1 MFDLM
6 TFEVTPNVTSS
17 QESGSGPTHCDE
29 PDGPMTG
36 LSGQVLALASLSPRQ
51 AKEMGLLTSGTYG
64 HSGTISSESAA
75 LKQSLVSRLRARTDL
90 VGSTLFNLTWK
101 ERTTPSGRSIAA
113 LRASARRTSDKGS
126 GSSEKSWPTPRSI
139 DGSKGARTE
148 QGIQNELARK
158 GHLDEL
164 PSVSALA
171 HWQTPT
177 VDNFRSRG
185 GDRKDEMGNDQI
197 ARSIPHPVQ
206 RLTSEQITSWATPS
220 ARDWKDSGADLAPR
234 PDNGRDRFDQLPR
247 QANLTGWATPV
258 ATEIGNTLE
267 NYQAMKANI
276 KSGPRTAIT
285 HPSLQAQMAGW
296 PTPQASDM
304 TGGGQAKRAMN
315 PERSND
321 LNDFA
326 LLATWPTPTVSN
338 NGKGE
343 TPEARKAKGFGLN
356 LADAASISDGPARLT
371 ASGQMLTGSS
381 AGMESGGQLNPAHSR
396 WLMGLPP
403 EWDDCAPTVTRSSR
417 KSRKPSSKR
426 ISNMS
431 PLERFLT
438 LLLKN

>member
-1 MFDLM
+1 MFDPM

-17 QESGSGPTHCDE
+17 QESECGPMPCGE
-29 PDGPMTG
+29 PDGLMTG

-51 AKEMGLLTSGTYG
+51 AKEMGLMTSGTYG
-64 HSGTISSESAA
+64 RIGTISSESAA
-75 LKQSLVSRLRARTDL
+75 LKQSLVSRLQARTAS

-113 LRASARRTSDKGS
+113 LRASARRTSDKDS
-126 GSSEKSWPTPRSI
+126 GSSEKSWNTPRAT
-139 DGSKGARTE
+139 DGSNGGPNQAGGALPAGAALTTWPTASASDGSGGRMPKDP
-148 QGIQNELARK
+148 LAKTR
-158 GHLDEL
+158 
-164 PSVSALA
+164 PSGAKVHQTLNASASLA
-171 HWQTPT
+171 
-177 VDNFRSRG
+177 
-185 GDRKDEMGNDQI
+185 
-197 ARSIPHPVQ
+197 
-206 RLTSEQITSWATPS
+206 SWVTPS
-220 ARDWKDSGADLAPR
+220 ARDWKDSGTDIATR

-267 NYQAMKANI
+267 NYQAMKANM

-285 HPSLQAQMAGW
+285 HPSLQAQL
-296 PTPQASDM
+296 
-304 TGGGQAKRAMN
+304 TG
-315 PERSND
+315 
-321 LNDFA
+321 
-326 LLATWPTPTVSN
+326 WPTPTVSN

-356 LADAASISDGPARLT
+356 LADAVSISGWPTPKSTEVAAQRADPDRNRSSLSHDGLGNLAHWLGDQPARLT
-371 ASGQMLTGSS
+371 ASGQMLIGSS

-426 ISNMS
+426 TSNMS

-438 LLLKN
+438 LLLMK